1 MLLKHY
7 YVEKIAHSSYIV
19 AGSET
24 CAVVD
29 PSRDVDLYI
38 KEAEKLGVKIT
49 HILETHLHADFLSG
63 HIELAEKTGATMYFP
78 KSGEAK
84 FDHVSL
90 EEGDKFKVEDMEF
103 EVIETPGHTPEHIT
117 YILRDLSRSE
127 DPLGIFC
134 GDTLFVGDVG
144 RPDLFPDRKEELANK
159 LYDSLFNKILK
170 LPDFVEVYPAHGAG
184 SLCGKAMGAKYRST
198 IGYERK
204 HNPVLQ
210 NKNIDKFVKSL
221 TEDMPEVPDHFAR
234 CSALNAQGPLPIYKL
249 PELKKMQ
256 AGEFYEKAIQEDIFV
271 LDTRSYSGFGG
282 QHVPKSY
289 NIDFISNLPTFAG
302 WVLPQDKKILLV
314 AEDKQRAKESALWLY
329 RVGIDKVIGYIDG
342 SMKSWLTKGYQTS
355 SVPQVHPS
363 TVDKYK
369 NNSNYII
376 VDSRDKKAYEENH
389 VEGSVNIP
397 SPDLRTRYTE
407 LDKDK
412 NIIIYCNSG
421 ARSSLGASILKSKG
435 FENIW
440 NLGGGIKSYI
450 AYKDK

>member
-329 RVGIDKVIGYIDG
+329 RVGIDNVIGYIDG

-435 FENIW
+435 FENIC

>member
-103 EVIETPGHTPEHIT
+103 EIIETPGHTPEHIT

-435 FENIW
+435 FENIC

>member
-435 FENIW
+435 FENIC

>member
-103 EVIETPGHTPEHIT
+103 EIIETPGHTPEHIT

-249 PELKKMQ
+249 PELKKME

-435 FENIW
+435 FENIC

>member
-38 KEAEKLGVKIT
+38 EEAEKLGVKIT

-78 KSGEAK
+78 KAGEAK

-117 YILRDLSRSE
+117 YILKDLSRSE

-144 RPDLFPDRKEELANK
+144 RPDLFPDRKEELAKK

-170 LPDFVEVYPAHGAG
+170 LPDFVEVYPAHGEG

-210 NKNIDKFVKSL
+210 
-221 TEDMPEVPDHFAR
+221 
-234 CSALNAQGPLPIYKL
+234 
-249 PELKKMQ
+249 
-256 AGEFYEKAIQEDIFV
+256 
-271 LDTRSYSGFGG
+271 
-282 QHVPKSY
+282 
-289 NIDFISNLPTFAG
+289 
-302 WVLPQDKKILLV
+302 
-314 AEDKQRAKESALWLY
+314 
-329 RVGIDKVIGYIDG
+329 
-342 SMKSWLTKGYQTS
+342 
-355 SVPQVHPS
+355 
-363 TVDKYK
+363 
-369 NNSNYII
+369 
-376 VDSRDKKAYEENH
+376 
-389 VEGSVNIP
+389 
-397 SPDLRTRYTE
+397 
-407 LDKDK
+407 
-412 NIIIYCNSG
+412 
-421 ARSSLGASILKSKG
+421 
-435 FENIW
+435 
-440 NLGGGIKSYI
+440 
-450 AYKDK
+450 YKDIDEFSKK

>member
-103 EVIETPGHTPEHIT
+103 EIIETPGHTPEHIT

-329 RVGIDKVIGYIDG
+329 RVGIDNVIGYIDG

-435 FENIW
+435 FENIC

>member
-38 KEAEKLGVKIT
+38 EEAEKLGVKIT

-84 FDHVSL
+84 FNHEAL
-90 EEGDKFKVEDMEF
+90 EEGDKFKLEDIEF

-117 YILRDLSRSE
+117 YIVKDLSRSE
-127 DPLGIFC
+127 DPIGIFC
-134 GDTLFVGDVG
+134 GDTLFVGDAG
-144 RPDLFPDRKEELANK
+144 RPDLFPERKEELANK
-159 LYDSLFNKILK
+159 LYNSLFNKIFK
-170 LPDFVEVYPAHGAG
+170 LPDFVEVYPAHGEG

-221 TEDMPEVPDHFAR
+221 TEDMPEVTDHFER

-329 RVGIDKVIGYIDG
+329 RVGIDNVIGYIDG

-435 FENIW
+435 FENIC

>member
-38 KEAEKLGVKIT
+38 EEAEKLGVKIT

-78 KSGEAK
+78 KAGEAK

-117 YILRDLSRSE
+117 YILKDLSRSE

-144 RPDLFPDRKEELANK
+144 RPDLFPDRKEELAKK

-170 LPDFVEVYPAHGAG
+170 LPDFVEVYPAHGEG

-210 NKNIDKFVKSL
+210 YKDIDEFSKKL
-221 TEDMPEVPDHFAR
+221 TEDMPEVPDHFSR
-234 CSALNAQGPLPIYKL
+234 CSALNAEGPPPIYKL
-249 PELKKMQ
+249 PDLKKMK
-256 AGEFYEKAIQEDIFV
+256 AEEFYEKAQGEDTFV
-271 LDTRSYSGFGG
+271 LDTRSYTGFGG
-282 QHVPKSY
+282 QHIPKAC

-302 WVLPQDKKILLV
+302 WIIPPDKKILLV
-314 AEDKQRAKESALWLY
+314 AEDDKRAEESALWLY
-329 RVGIDKVIGYIDG
+329 RVGMDKVIGYIDG
-342 SMKSWLTKGYQTS
+342 SMKSWLTKGYETS
-355 SVPQVHPS
+355 SIPQVHPS
-363 TVDKYK
+363 IVDKYK
-369 NNSNYII
+369 DDSNYII
-376 VDSRDKKAYEENH
+376 VDGRDKKAYEENH

-407 LDKDK
+407 LDKNK

-421 ARSSLGASILKSKG
+421 ARSSLGAGILKSKG
-435 FENIW
+435 FENIC